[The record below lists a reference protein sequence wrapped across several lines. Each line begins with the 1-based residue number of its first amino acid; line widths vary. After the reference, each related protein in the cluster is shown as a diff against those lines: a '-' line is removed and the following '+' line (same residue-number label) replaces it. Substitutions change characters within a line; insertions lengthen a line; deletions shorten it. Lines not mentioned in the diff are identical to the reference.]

1 MWTLPS
7 IDTPPDIIHTV
18 YVWGW
23 FGGRGRFGSPVSS
36 QLPLFQIYLSLFS
49 LSFSHF
55 LLVFLLS
62 MNMDSNS
69 WNLRQLF
76 GLIDQNQ
83 DGIIDV
89 QDIVAV
95 CTLPNAQVDQVRT
108 YKKII
113 IIIKSLNFYI

>member
-1 MWTLPS
+1 MCGVGLGGGGGLVLRCHPS
-7 IDTPPDIIHTV
+7 
-18 YVWGW
+18 
-23 FGGRGRFGSPVSS
+23 
-36 QLPLFQIYLSLFS
+36 LPLFQIYLSHFS